1 MAELDWLIARP
12 LAHRG
17 LHDEQNGI
25 IENTVSAFAAA
36 ITGRYGIEC
45 DLQISGDGEAMVY
58 HDDALGRLSDG
69 KGRLDAMTAAELKR
83 VPFRATADRMMT
95 LGELCDFVAGRATL
109 LLELKSPLAADRPLA
124 ARAAKVLSGY
134 GGQAAVMSFDP
145 AQIADLRAIAPRLTR
160 GIAVRNH
167 AWAEVAATPSRALSA
182 LLHSLRA
189 RPQFIA
195 YSIANL
201 PALLP
206 TVARNLFGL
215 PLLAWTVRSTDD
227 QRKAARY
234 ADQMIFEGF
243 RP

>member
-109 LLELKSPLAADRPLA
+109 LLELKSPLAADRRLA

-134 GGQAAVMSFDP
+134 GGQAAVMSCETTHGLRSRP
-145 AQIADLRAIAPRLTR
+145 RPGSSLRIRSPTCPRCCPRSRAICSACRSSPGPCAARMTSARL
-160 GIAVRNH
+160 H
-167 AWAEVAATPSRALSA
+167 ATPTR
-182 LLHSLRA
+182 
-189 RPQFIA
+189 
-195 YSIANL
+195 
-201 PALLP
+201 
-206 TVARNLFGL
+206 
-215 PLLAWTVRSTDD
+215 
-227 QRKAARY
+227 
-234 ADQMIFEGF
+234 
-243 RP
+243 